1 MRAEQMRAHQEVSC
15 AKTRF
20 DPGRAWSLG
29 FFGPHAASP
38 RPGLSIFFHR
48 ICRLRYWVPPRI
60 TAATVE
66 NALELTTEGMPSL
79 R

>member
-29 FFGPHAASP
+29 LLGSHAASP
-38 RPGLSIFFHR
+38 RPGLLKHTLSSYMPTAVLGATPHHR
-48 ICRLRYWVPPRI
+48 SDRGECAR
-60 TAATVE
+60 THHGGDA
-66 NALELTTEGMPSL
+66 
-79 R
+79 